1 MPEHAPGAA
10 PGHRLRYDGRLGDL
24 YRIFFLNLLLTVL
37 TLGIW
42 RFWART
48 RLRRHVWQHLS
59 LDGQR
64 LEYTGTGGEL
74 FRGFLLA
81 LLVIVPLL
89 FAMGL
94 TQMLAPEAARLA
106 SFALYLPAGLLGF
119 AGAFTAR
126 RYLLS
131 RTLLNGVAFHLS
143 GSPWRYGAGMLGR
156 MFLSFLTLGLSL
168 PWMAATSLRWTLGE
182 TSYGTARF
190 TFTGRGGQLFPWY
203 LLAALLAAILTFA
216 AVAAF
221 LLPPILQ
228 NAALFQGGG
237 RVDLAVQDALGKRLM
252 VLMLPVGGVFLLS
265 LQLAGSLIQAAQW
278 RLTVRSTSLEELRFR
293 SRRGTLRVAL
303 FLFGNALLVWLS
315 LGLLWPLAQHR
326 SLRFFADDLLLS
338 GEMSLARVRQAEG
351 YRPGHGEGLADVL
364 GAGASVF

>member
-119 AGAFTAR
+119 AQ
-126 RYLLS
+126 
-131 RTLLNGVAFHLS
+131 
-143 GSPWRYGAGMLGR
+143 P
-156 MFLSFLTLGLSL
+156 
-168 PWMAATSLRWTLGE
+168 LRL
-182 TSYGTARF
+182 
-190 TFTGRGGQLFPWY
+190 
-203 LLAALLAAILTFA
+203 
-216 AVAAF
+216 
-221 LLPPILQ
+221 
-228 NAALFQGGG
+228 
-237 RVDLAVQDALGKRLM
+237 
-252 VLMLPVGGVFLLS
+252 
-265 LQLAGSLIQAAQW
+265 
-278 RLTVRSTSLEELRFR
+278 
-293 SRRGTLRVAL
+293 VAL
-303 FLFGNALLVWLS
+303 RG
-315 LGLLWPLAQHR
+315 Q
-326 SLRFFADDLLLS
+326 ADH
-338 GEMSLARVRQAEG
+338 RQADRHD
-351 YRPGHGEGLADVL
+351 RPRQPGDV
-364 GAGASVF
+364 GR